1 MRKIAGRETRGK
13 ILMIS
18 VIVSKVLDTMAIWRM
33 RLTREGFM
41 HVAIKQISTRGRQDS
56 GFEMV
61 HKDTISYLEWFQNFD
76 K

>member
-18 VIVSKVLDTMAIWRM
+18 VIISKVLDTMAIWRM

-41 HVAIKQISTRGRQDS
+41 HVAIK
-56 GFEMV
+56 
-61 HKDTISYLEWFQNFD
+61 
-76 K
+76 